1 MKANVAIVG
10 RPNVGKS
17 TLFNRIIGKRQAIV
31 LDTPGVTR
39 DRNYGEAQWNGV
51 TFNLIDTG
59 GLDFHK
65 NKINEEI
72 NDQVNEALREGD
84 LIIFIVE
91 SNSGVTEE
99 DAKISKL
106 LHKRQ
111 KDVILVVNKADND
124 ASRLNAYEFYKLGL
138 GEPIAVSAV
147 HGTKVGDLL
156 DLIVK
161 RLPQKKDLPKSKENK
176 IKVSIIGEP
185 NVGKSSLINC
195 LIGSKRLIVSSQAGT
210 TRDAISLSLK
220 SKDGKIYELVDTAGI
235 RRPGK
240 VSDLV
245 EKFSVIRAQ
254 TAVEESDVTLVLV
267 DADAGIREQDKK
279 VAGIAFESGH
289 AMIIVVNKWDLI
301 KKDNYTMQ
309 EFKLYLRQELPYLN
323 FVPIIFVSAH
333 AGTRIDQILPLVD
346 EVYKNATLR
355 IPSSILNDV
364 LLDAV
369 SMTPPTAHKGRKL
382 KLFYLTQVE
391 INPPLFIVFV
401 NDVKLFHFSYE
412 RYLINYLR
420 QVFGFEGVPIRI
432 KARERS

>member
-1 MKANVAIVG
+1 M
-10 RPNVGKS
+10 
-17 TLFNRIIGKRQAIV
+17 
-31 LDTPGVTR
+31 
-39 DRNYGEAQWNGV
+39 
-51 TFNLIDTG
+51 
-59 GLDFHK
+59 DFHK
-65 NKINEEI
+65 NKINDEI
-72 NDQVNEALREGD
+72 NAQVNEALHEGD

-91 SNSGVTEE
+91 SNSGITEE

-111 KDVILVVNKADND
+111 QDVILVVNKADND

-161 RLPQKKDLPKSKENK
+161 RLPHKKDLPISKKNK

-210 TRDAISLSLK
+210 TRDAISLNLK

-240 VSDLV
+240 VTDLV
-245 EKFSVIRAQ
+245 EKFSVIRAK

-309 EFKLYLRQELPYLN
+309 EFKFYLRQELPYLN
-323 FVPIIFVSAH
+323 FVPVLFISAH
-333 AGTRIDQILPLVD
+333 TGTRIDQILPLVD

-391 INPPLFIVFV
+391 VNPPLFIVFV

>member
-1 MKANVAIVG
+1 M
-10 RPNVGKS
+10 
-17 TLFNRIIGKRQAIV
+17 
-31 LDTPGVTR
+31 
-39 DRNYGEAQWNGV
+39 
-51 TFNLIDTG
+51 
-59 GLDFHK
+59 DFHK
-65 NKINEEI
+65 NIINDEI
-72 NDQVNEALREGD
+72 NAQVNEALHEGD

-91 SNSGVTEE
+91 SNSGITEE

-111 KDVILVVNKADND
+111 QDVILVVNKADND

-161 RLPQKKDLPKSKENK
+161 RLPHKKDLPISKKNK

-210 TRDAISLSLK
+210 TRDAISLNLK

-240 VSDLV
+240 VTDLV
-245 EKFSVIRAQ
+245 EKFSVIRAK

-309 EFKLYLRQELPYLN
+309 EFKFYLRQELPYLN
-323 FVPIIFVSAH
+323 FVPVLFISAH
-333 AGTRIDQILPLVD
+333 TGTRIDQILPLVD

-391 INPPLFIVFV
+391 VNPPLFIVFV

>member
-1 MKANVAIVG
+1 MD
-10 RPNVGKS
+10 
-17 TLFNRIIGKRQAIV
+17 FN
-31 LDTPGVTR
+31 
-39 DRNYGEAQWNGV
+39 
-51 TFNLIDTG
+51 
-59 GLDFHK
+59 K
-65 NKINEEI
+65 NKINDEI
-72 NDQVNEALREGD
+72 NAQVNEALHEGD

-91 SNSGVTEE
+91 SNSGITEE

-111 KDVILVVNKADND
+111 QDVILVVNKADND

-161 RLPQKKDLPKSKENK
+161 RLPHKKELPKSKKNK

-210 TRDAISLSLK
+210 TRDAISLNLK

-240 VSDLV
+240 VTDLV
-245 EKFSVIRAQ
+245 EKFSVIRAK

-289 AMIIVVNKWDLI
+289 AMIVVVNKWDLI

-309 EFKLYLRQELPYLN
+309 EFKFYLRQELPYLN
-323 FVPIIFVSAH
+323 FVPVLFISAH
-333 AGTRIDQILPLVD
+333 TGTRIDQILPLVD

-391 INPPLFIVFV
+391 VNPPLFIVFV

>member
-1 MKANVAIVG
+1 M
-10 RPNVGKS
+10 
-17 TLFNRIIGKRQAIV
+17 
-31 LDTPGVTR
+31 
-39 DRNYGEAQWNGV
+39 
-51 TFNLIDTG
+51 
-59 GLDFHK
+59 DFHK

-333 AGTRIDQILPLVD
+333 SGTRIDQILPLVD

-369 SMTPPTAHKGRKL
+369 SMTPPIAHKGRKL

>member
-1 MKANVAIVG
+1 M
-10 RPNVGKS
+10 
-17 TLFNRIIGKRQAIV
+17 
-31 LDTPGVTR
+31 
-39 DRNYGEAQWNGV
+39 
-51 TFNLIDTG
+51 
-59 GLDFHK
+59 DFHK

-156 DLIVK
+156 DLLVK

>member
-1 MKANVAIVG
+1 M
-10 RPNVGKS
+10 
-17 TLFNRIIGKRQAIV
+17 
-31 LDTPGVTR
+31 
-39 DRNYGEAQWNGV
+39 
-51 TFNLIDTG
+51 
-59 GLDFHK
+59 DFHK

-195 LIGSKRLIVSSQAGT
+195 LIGSKRLIVSSQVGT

-333 AGTRIDQILPLVD
+333 SGTRIDQILPLVD

>member
-1 MKANVAIVG
+1 M
-10 RPNVGKS
+10 
-17 TLFNRIIGKRQAIV
+17 
-31 LDTPGVTR
+31 
-39 DRNYGEAQWNGV
+39 
-51 TFNLIDTG
+51 
-59 GLDFHK
+59 DFHK

>member
-1 MKANVAIVG
+1 M
-10 RPNVGKS
+10 
-17 TLFNRIIGKRQAIV
+17 
-31 LDTPGVTR
+31 
-39 DRNYGEAQWNGV
+39 
-51 TFNLIDTG
+51 
-59 GLDFHK
+59 DFHN
-65 NKINEEI
+65 NKINDEI
-72 NDQVNEALREGD
+72 NAQVNEALHEGD

-91 SNSGVTEE
+91 SNSGITEE

-111 KDVILVVNKADND
+111 QDVILVVNKADND

-161 RLPQKKDLPKSKENK
+161 RLPHKKDLPISKKNK

-210 TRDAISLSLK
+210 TRDAISLNLK

-240 VSDLV
+240 VTDLV
-245 EKFSVIRAQ
+245 EKFSVIRAK

-309 EFKLYLRQELPYLN
+309 EFKFYLRQELPYLN
-323 FVPIIFVSAH
+323 FVPVLFISAH
-333 AGTRIDQILPLVD
+333 TGTRIDQILPLVD

-391 INPPLFIVFV
+391 VNPPLFIVFV

>member
-1 MKANVAIVG
+1 M
-10 RPNVGKS
+10 
-17 TLFNRIIGKRQAIV
+17 
-31 LDTPGVTR
+31 
-39 DRNYGEAQWNGV
+39 
-51 TFNLIDTG
+51 
-59 GLDFHK
+59 DFHK
-65 NKINEEI
+65 NKINDEI
-72 NDQVNEALREGD
+72 NAQVNEALHEGD

-91 SNSGVTEE
+91 SNSGITEE

-111 KDVILVVNKADND
+111 QDVILVVNKADND

-161 RLPQKKDLPKSKENK
+161 RLPHKKDSPISKKNK

-210 TRDAISLSLK
+210 TRDAISLNLK

-240 VSDLV
+240 VTDLV
-245 EKFSVIRAQ
+245 EKFSVIRAK

-309 EFKLYLRQELPYLN
+309 EFKFYLRQELPYLN
-323 FVPIIFVSAH
+323 FVPVLFISAH
-333 AGTRIDQILPLVD
+333 TGTRIDQILPLVD

-391 INPPLFIVFV
+391 VNPPLFIVFV

>member
-39 DRNYGEAQWNGV
+39 DRNYGEAQWNGI

-65 NKINEEI
+65 NKINDEI
-72 NDQVNEALREGD
+72 NAQVNEALHEGD

-91 SNSGVTEE
+91 SNSGITEE

-111 KDVILVVNKADND
+111 QDVILVVNKADND

-161 RLPQKKDLPKSKENK
+161 RLPHKKDLPISKKNK

-210 TRDAISLSLK
+210 TRDAISLNLK

-240 VSDLV
+240 VTDLV
-245 EKFSVIRAQ
+245 EKFSVIRAK

-309 EFKLYLRQELPYLN
+309 EFKFYLRQELPYLN
-323 FVPIIFVSAH
+323 FVPVLFISAH
-333 AGTRIDQILPLVD
+333 TGTRIDQILPLVD

-391 INPPLFIVFV
+391 VNPPLFIVFV

>member
-1 MKANVAIVG
+1 M
-10 RPNVGKS
+10 
-17 TLFNRIIGKRQAIV
+17 
-31 LDTPGVTR
+31 
-39 DRNYGEAQWNGV
+39 
-51 TFNLIDTG
+51 
-59 GLDFHK
+59 DFHK
-65 NKINEEI
+65 NKINDEI
-72 NDQVNEALREGD
+72 NAQVNEALHEGD

-91 SNSGVTEE
+91 SNSGITEE

-111 KDVILVVNKADND
+111 QDVILVVNKADND

-161 RLPQKKDLPKSKENK
+161 RLPHKKDLPISKKNK

-210 TRDAISLSLK
+210 TRDAISLNLK

-240 VSDLV
+240 VTDLV
-245 EKFSVIRAQ
+245 EKFSVIRAK
-254 TAVEESDVTLVLV
+254 TAVEESNVTLVLV

-309 EFKLYLRQELPYLN
+309 EFKFYLRQELPYLN
-323 FVPIIFVSAH
+323 FVPVLFISAH
-333 AGTRIDQILPLVD
+333 TGTRIDQILPLVD

-391 INPPLFIVFV
+391 VNPPLFIVFV

>member
-1 MKANVAIVG
+1 M
-10 RPNVGKS
+10 
-17 TLFNRIIGKRQAIV
+17 
-31 LDTPGVTR
+31 
-39 DRNYGEAQWNGV
+39 
-51 TFNLIDTG
+51 
-59 GLDFHK
+59 DFHK

-161 RLPQKKDLPKSKENK
+161 RLPQKIDLPKSKENK

>member
-1 MKANVAIVG
+1 M
-10 RPNVGKS
+10 
-17 TLFNRIIGKRQAIV
+17 
-31 LDTPGVTR
+31 
-39 DRNYGEAQWNGV
+39 
-51 TFNLIDTG
+51 
-59 GLDFHK
+59 DFHK

-124 ASRLNAYEFYKLGL
+124 ASCLNAYEFYKLGL

-161 RLPQKKDLPKSKENK
+161 RLPQKIDLPKSKENK

>member
-1 MKANVAIVG
+1 M
-10 RPNVGKS
+10 
-17 TLFNRIIGKRQAIV
+17 
-31 LDTPGVTR
+31 
-39 DRNYGEAQWNGV
+39 
-51 TFNLIDTG
+51 
-59 GLDFHK
+59 DFHK
-65 NKINEEI
+65 NKINDEI
-72 NDQVNEALREGD
+72 NAQVNEALHEGD

-91 SNSGVTEE
+91 SNSGITEE

-111 KDVILVVNKADND
+111 QDVILVVNKADND

-161 RLPQKKDLPKSKENK
+161 RLPYKKDLPISKKNK

-210 TRDAISLSLK
+210 TRDAISLNLK

-240 VSDLV
+240 VTDLV
-245 EKFSVIRAQ
+245 EKFSVIRAK

-309 EFKLYLRQELPYLN
+309 EFKFYLRQELPYLN
-323 FVPIIFVSAH
+323 FVPVLFISAH
-333 AGTRIDQILPLVD
+333 TGTRIDQILPLVD

-391 INPPLFIVFV
+391 VNPPLFIVFV

>member
-1 MKANVAIVG
+1 M
-10 RPNVGKS
+10 
-17 TLFNRIIGKRQAIV
+17 
-31 LDTPGVTR
+31 
-39 DRNYGEAQWNGV
+39 
-51 TFNLIDTG
+51 
-59 GLDFHK
+59 DFHK

-161 RLPQKKDLPKSKENK
+161 RLPQKIDLPKSKENK

-333 AGTRIDQILPLVD
+333 SGTRIDQILPLVD

>member
-1 MKANVAIVG
+1 M
-10 RPNVGKS
+10 
-17 TLFNRIIGKRQAIV
+17 
-31 LDTPGVTR
+31 
-39 DRNYGEAQWNGV
+39 
-51 TFNLIDTG
+51 
-59 GLDFHK
+59 DFHK

-420 QVFGFEGVPIRI
+420 QIFGFEGVPIRI

>member
-1 MKANVAIVG
+1 M
-10 RPNVGKS
+10 
-17 TLFNRIIGKRQAIV
+17 
-31 LDTPGVTR
+31 
-39 DRNYGEAQWNGV
+39 
-51 TFNLIDTG
+51 
-59 GLDFHK
+59 
-65 NKINEEI
+65 
-72 NDQVNEALREGD
+72 
-84 LIIFIVE
+84 
-91 SNSGVTEE
+91 
-99 DAKISKL
+99 
-106 LHKRQ
+106 
-111 KDVILVVNKADND
+111 
-124 ASRLNAYEFYKLGL
+124 
-138 GEPIAVSAV
+138 
-147 HGTKVGDLL
+147 
-156 DLIVK
+156 
-161 RLPQKKDLPKSKENK
+161 
-176 IKVSIIGEP
+176 
-185 NVGKSSLINC
+185 
-195 LIGSKRLIVSSQAGT
+195 
-210 TRDAISLSLK
+210 
-220 SKDGKIYELVDTAGI
+220 
-235 RRPGK
+235 
-240 VSDLV
+240 
-245 EKFSVIRAQ
+245 
-254 TAVEESDVTLVLV
+254 EESDVTLVLV

>member
-1 MKANVAIVG
+1 
-10 RPNVGKS
+10 
-17 TLFNRIIGKRQAIV
+17 
-31 LDTPGVTR
+31 
-39 DRNYGEAQWNGV
+39 
-51 TFNLIDTG
+51 
-59 GLDFHK
+59 LDFHK

-195 LIGSKRLIVSSQAGT
+195 LIGSKRLIVSSQVGT

-333 AGTRIDQILPLVD
+333 SGTRIDQILPLVD

>member
-1 MKANVAIVG
+1 M
-10 RPNVGKS
+10 
-17 TLFNRIIGKRQAIV
+17 
-31 LDTPGVTR
+31 
-39 DRNYGEAQWNGV
+39 
-51 TFNLIDTG
+51 
-59 GLDFHK
+59 DFHK

-99 DAKISKL
+99 DDKISKL

-156 DLIVK
+156 DLLVK

-333 AGTRIDQILPLVD
+333 SGTRIDQILPLVD

>member
-1 MKANVAIVG
+1 M
-10 RPNVGKS
+10 
-17 TLFNRIIGKRQAIV
+17 
-31 LDTPGVTR
+31 
-39 DRNYGEAQWNGV
+39 
-51 TFNLIDTG
+51 
-59 GLDFHK
+59 DFHK

-333 AGTRIDQILPLVD
+333 SGTRIDQILPLVD